1 MNTRKMV
8 YAAVILALSIAIP
21 AIFHFTALPGN
32 IFLPMHLP
40 VLVGGLLL
48 GPVYGLIIGMLSP
61 ILNFFLTNMPPIPM
75 LYIMIFELGAYGF
88 FTGFLY
94 KKSNRLF
101 ISLLASLVIGRIVA
115 AIIVF
120 ILVQTMTGFDANP
133 LVWFT
138 GSFVK
143 SFPGI
148 AIQLILVP
156 LIVSRIEL
164 SIKSKL
170 N

>member
-21 AIFHFTALPGN
+21 AIFHFTALSGN

-48 GPVYGLIIGMLSP
+48 GPVYGLIIGMLAP
-61 ILNFFLTNMPPIPM
+61 ILNFFLTNMPPVPM

-143 SFPGI
+143 SFLGI

-164 SIKSKL
+164 SMKSKL

>member
-48 GPVYGLIIGMLSP
+48 GPVYGLIIGMLAP
-61 ILNFFLTNMPPIPM
+61 ILNFFLTNMPPVPM

-164 SIKSKL
+164 SLKSKL

>member
-48 GPVYGLIIGMLSP
+48 GPVYGLIIGMLAP
-61 ILNFFLTNMPPIPM
+61 ILNFFLTNMPPVPM

-101 ISLLASLVIGRIVA
+101 ISLLASLLIGRIVA

-164 SIKSKL
+164 SMKSKL

>member
-1 MNTRKMV
+1 MNTKKTV
-8 YAAVILALSIAIP
+8 YASVILALSIAIP

-48 GPVYGLIIGMLSP
+48 GPVYGLIVGMLAP
-61 ILNFFLTNMPPIPM
+61 ILNFFLTNMPPVPM

-164 SIKSKL
+164 SMKSKL

>member
-1 MNTRKMV
+1 MNTRKTV

-21 AIFHFTALPGN
+21 VIFHFTALPGN
-32 IFLPMHLP
+32 IFFFMHLP

-48 GPVYGLIIGMLSP
+48 GPVYGLIIGMLAP
-61 ILNFFLTNMPPIPM
+61 ILNFFLTNMPPVPM

-164 SIKSKL
+164 SMKSKL

>member
-61 ILNFFLTNMPPIPM
+61 ILNFFLTNMPPVPM

-94 KKSNRLF
+94 QKSNRLF

-164 SIKSKL
+164 SMKSKL

>member
-1 MNTRKMV
+1 MNTRKTV

-40 VLVGGLLL
+40 ILVGGLLL
-48 GPVYGLIIGMLSP
+48 GPVYGLIIGMLAP
-61 ILNFFLTNMPPIPM
+61 ILNFFLTNMPPVPM

-94 KKSNRLF
+94 QKSNRLF

-164 SIKSKL
+164 SMKSKL

>member
-8 YAAVILALSIAIP
+8 YAAVILALSIAIS

-48 GPVYGLIIGMLSP
+48 GPVYGLIVGMLAP
-61 ILNFFLTNMPPIPM
+61 ILNFFLTNMPPVPM

-101 ISLLASLVIGRIVA
+101 ISLLASLLIGRIVA

-164 SIKSKL
+164 SMKSKL

>member
-48 GPVYGLIIGMLSP
+48 GPVYGLIIGMLAP
-61 ILNFFLTNMPPIPM
+61 ILNFFLTNMPPVPM

-164 SIKSKL
+164 SMKSKL

>member
-48 GPVYGLIIGMLSP
+48 GPVYGLIVGMLAP
-61 ILNFFLTNMPPIPM
+61 ILNFFLTNMPPVPM

-101 ISLLASLVIGRIVA
+101 ISLLASLLIGRIVA

-164 SIKSKL
+164 SMKSKL

>member
-61 ILNFFLTNMPPIPM
+61 ILNFFLTNMPPVPM

-138 GSFVK
+138 GSFAK

-164 SIKSKL
+164 SMKSKL

>member
-48 GPVYGLIIGMLSP
+48 GPVYGLIVGMLAP
-61 ILNFFLTNMPPIPM
+61 ILNFFLTNMPPVPM

-164 SIKSKL
+164 SMKSKL

>member
-94 KKSNRLF
+94 QKSNRLF

-164 SIKSKL
+164 SMKSKL

>member
-40 VLVGGLLL
+40 ILVGGLLL
-48 GPVYGLIIGMLSP
+48 GPVYGLIIGMLAP
-61 ILNFFLTNMPPIPM
+61 ILNFFLTNMPPVPM

-101 ISLLASLVIGRIVA
+101 ISLLASLLIGRIVA

-164 SIKSKL
+164 SMKSKL

>member
-1 MNTRKMV
+1 MNTRKTV

-48 GPVYGLIIGMLSP
+48 GPVYGLIIGMLAP
-61 ILNFFLTNMPPIPM
+61 ILNFFLTNMPPVPM

-88 FTGFLY
+88 FTGLLY

-164 SIKSKL
+164 SMKSKL

>member
-48 GPVYGLIIGMLSP
+48 GPVYGLIIGMLAP

-94 KKSNRLF
+94 QKSNRLF

-164 SIKSKL
+164 SMKSKL

>member
-1 MNTRKMV
+1 MNTRKTV

-94 KKSNRLF
+94 QKSNRLF

-164 SIKSKL
+164 SMKSKL